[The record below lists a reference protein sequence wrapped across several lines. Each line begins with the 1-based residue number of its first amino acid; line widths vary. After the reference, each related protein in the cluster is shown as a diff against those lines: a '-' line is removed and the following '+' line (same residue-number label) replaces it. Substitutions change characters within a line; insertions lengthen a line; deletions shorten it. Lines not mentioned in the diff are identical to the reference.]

1 MSLEKAIEYR
11 KEKRKPY
18 RNSKAFTRSCRN
30 HGSCSYCESDRTIQA
45 KREMGRLEGQ
55 EDEFWGEHTL
65 PDPDDVVCEEC
76 NKIKDGFC
84 WQCTTMNEE

>member
-1 MSLEKAIEYR
+1 
-11 KEKRKPY
+11 
-18 RNSKAFTRSCRN
+18 
-30 HGSCSYCESDRTIQA
+30 
-45 KREMGRLEGQ
+45 MGRLEGQ